1 MSIMGKYI
9 LPFVGRENV
18 KHVVSVSGGKDS
30 GATYLLAMEATGG
43 DFMAVCA
50 DTGNEHPDTLE
61 YVSRLHERT
70 GGPRVQIIKAD
81 FSAELARKKAFL
93 ESGKPVSR
101 SKNPWEQQ
109 RVDFVLEQGLEPT
122 GIPFLDLC
130 RFKGMFPSRKPAFCS
145 QELKR
150 IPLLVQ
156 VQQPF
161 IDAGHHVWSW
171 QGIRAEES
179 AQRACYPM
187 WEQSPDAEGLTLF
200 RPLMG
205 WTVKDVAAMHRRHGL
220 KLNPLYG
227 LGFERVG
234 CLPCINSSK
243 KDLRL
248 VACLFPWAVEKIRTW
263 ELEVRKV
270 SRKGVGTFFH
280 QTKTPQASGPVA
292 IDEVVRWAKTRH
304 GGKQYDMMA
313 YFAPSTSSV
322 CAYAGG
328 LCG

>member
-1 MSIMGKYI
+1 MNIPSRYI
-9 LPFVGRENV
+9 PPFVGRENV

-93 ESGKPVSR
+93 KSGKPVSR
-101 SKNPWEQQ
+101 PKNPWEEQ
-109 RVDFVLEQGLEPT
+109 RVDFVLGQGLEPT

-130 RFKGMFPSRKPAFCS
+130 RLKGMFPGRKSAFCS

-156 VQQPF
+156 VQQPL

-179 AQRACYPM
+179 ARRACYPM
-187 WEQSPDAEGLTLF
+187 WEQSPDAEDLTIF

-205 WTVKDVAAMHRRHGL
+205 WTVEDVAAMHRRHGL

-234 CLPCINSSK
+234 CFPCINSSK
-243 KDLRL
+243 NDIRL
-248 VACLFPWAVEKIRTW
+248 VAGLFPWAVEKIRAW
-263 ELEVRKV
+263 ELKVRNV
-270 SRKGVGTFFH
+270 SRKGDSTFFH
-280 QTKTPQASGPVA
+280 QAKTPKASGPVA
-292 IDEVVRWAKTRH
+292 IDEVVRWSKTRH
-304 GGKQYDMMA
+304 GGKRYDLMA
-313 YFAPSTSSV
+313 YIAPPPSTV
-322 CAYAGG
+322 CVYAGG
-328 LCG
+328 LCE